1 MAMAAQGMSL
11 GQPRASTFLSG
22 RSQGKASACERLLEA
37 KDAEVLRLRSE
48 LEAWRSKECSG
59 GRSQAAKPSGSS
71 RRLHVDLSACQ
82 RHQEYSAKAAAKAS
96 RELCSQAAVNL
107 EEARERLHLATES
120 LEGCEAF
127 SRDLRDSLMKQR
139 AIETSAWESLREAE
153 QLEDEVQLQI
163 HVRHAHIEEADEEL
177 LRLQLLNNE
186 EEARLAQ
193 TEKVINDITSK
204 QEACRAVFR
213 QGEWTW
219 QQLVQ
224 EQKALD
230 VELEAQRPR
239 LREEQEEHAAAFQQ
253 LEEEF
258 QVLESLGQNLPQ
270 QTRELLDAN
279 REEQESWRAALRH
292 TEQELWVAQRHLRE
306 QQKRNTAALA
316 QCRRLANTQEAHAQA
331 EAKRSYASQEA
342 ALQEARL
349 RLNKV
354 QMQARQQAT
363 RQKVNNAF
371 KAPIFQQKY
380 PERAPVLVNQ
390 AQCRGLPRIE
400 KKLLVPRNMKVGE
413 LRKSLPRHLKIE
425 DCTIPWENVRMLM
438 AGDEVTDDQLMQ
450 EIYDCYVDPDDGG
463 LHLALELGEDAYSSD
478 YCPEMQ
484 PEPLPE
490 VEAVETVSGPSLEQ
504 LEKLTLSLE
513 SATQEIAEAHEKKQ
527 QAIDRYTAEE
537 ERAERA
543 EEREVEALSRLE
555 QAETRVEQAEMTVES
570 LEKDLEEK
578 RHELLQ
584 CHEHINQEKEM
595 REMCEAQC
603 KSLEEELRQTQQT
616 LRVAQH
622 AAKQSTKDSSKA
634 QEKQVALEEQ
644 LLAQSKEKD
653 DLQRRLKHDDESILK
668 LKEMCT
674 QLKEKLA
681 MKEEQTKTDLERAR
695 LQLQAS
701 LREGKKQK
709 AELEEQ
715 SKAELDRA
723 RSQVKALQQ
732 EKQKILLE
740 FEAVQREKASLA
752 AEVKAF
758 HAKAAEKEAQEDEDI
773 VLVGW
778 DGAGKPVDSEDAI
791 DSPEGFQLVQP

>member
-48 LEAWRSKECSG
+48 LEAWRSK
-59 GRSQAAKPSGSS
+59 AAKPSGSS

-371 KAPIFQQKY
+371 KAPIFQQRSK
-380 PERAPVLVNQ
+380 PWQVDQHVGGSGGGVSGKGTSKRVSSPRSCDALVAREALQEKELHVLESEEEQLASEVQLERQRVAGRCAERRELEYWQDCIERLSREDQWLTAECQSLEQDKDLQEQ
-390 AQCRGLPRIE
+390 AAEVAEPRTPTWG
-400 KKLLVPRNMKVGE
+400 KGSA
-413 LRKSLPRHLKIE
+413 SL
-425 DCTIPWENVRMLM
+425 
-438 AGDEVTDDQLMQ
+438 
-450 EIYDCYVDPDDGG
+450 
-463 LHLALELGEDAYSSD
+463 
-478 YCPEMQ
+478 
-484 PEPLPE
+484 PEPL
-490 VEAVETVSGPSLEQ
+490 Q
-504 LEKLTLSLE
+504 
-513 SATQEIAEAHEKKQ
+513 
-527 QAIDRYTAEE
+527 
-537 ERAERA
+537 
-543 EEREVEALSRLE
+543 
-555 QAETRVEQAEMTVES
+555 
-570 LEKDLEEK
+570 
-578 RHELLQ
+578 
-584 CHEHINQEKEM
+584 
-595 REMCEAQC
+595 
-603 KSLEEELRQTQQT
+603 
-616 LRVAQH
+616 
-622 AAKQSTKDSSKA
+622 
-634 QEKQVALEEQ
+634 
-644 LLAQSKEKD
+644 
-653 DLQRRLKHDDESILK
+653 
-668 LKEMCT
+668 
-674 QLKEKLA
+674 
-681 MKEEQTKTDLERAR
+681 
-695 LQLQAS
+695 
-701 LREGKKQK
+701 
-709 AELEEQ
+709 
-715 SKAELDRA
+715 
-723 RSQVKALQQ
+723 
-732 EKQKILLE
+732 
-740 FEAVQREKASLA
+740 
-752 AEVKAF
+752 
-758 HAKAAEKEAQEDEDI
+758 
-773 VLVGW
+773 
-778 DGAGKPVDSEDAI
+778 
-791 DSPEGFQLVQP
+791 

>member
-1 MAMAAQGMSL
+1 MPADLARSKNEGRRSGSPRHWNCGTDSSVPLTAMDSAKVQSLRKKYPDYVPVICEPDPDTGDRPHKLIMPHNKTGSELIQIARDKCNWATAHSKVSIKKGRAEVPLTSSVRSLDHVRYKERDDVLYLLVEAGAAASAAASAVASAAASAAASDSQSDTSTPAAPATETGKMAMEVFKMNSATAFKETPSA
-11 GQPRASTFLSG
+11 P
-22 RSQGKASACERLLEA
+22 KA
-37 KDAEVLRLRSE
+37 
-48 LEAWRSKECSG
+48 
-59 GRSQAAKPSGSS
+59 PSDCPDVS
-71 RRLHVDLSACQ
+71 
-82 RHQEYSAKAAAKAS
+82 
-96 RELCSQAAVNL
+96 
-107 EEARERLHLATES
+107 
-120 LEGCEAF
+120 
-127 SRDLRDSLMKQR
+127 
-139 AIETSAWESLREAE
+139 
-153 QLEDEVQLQI
+153 
-163 HVRHAHIEEADEEL
+163 
-177 LRLQLLNNE
+177 
-186 EEARLAQ
+186 
-193 TEKVINDITSK
+193 
-204 QEACRAVFR
+204 
-213 QGEWTW
+213 
-219 QQLVQ
+219 
-224 EQKALD
+224 QKA
-230 VELEAQRPR
+230 RR
-239 LREEQEEHAAAFQQ
+239 MRE
-253 LEEEF
+253 
-258 QVLESLGQNLPQ
+258 
-270 QTRELLDAN
+270 
-279 REEQESWRAALRH
+279 
-292 TEQELWVAQRHLRE
+292 
-306 QQKRNTAALA
+306 
-316 QCRRLANTQEAHAQA
+316 
-331 EAKRSYASQEA
+331 
-342 ALQEARL
+342 
-349 RLNKV
+349 
-354 QMQARQQAT
+354 
-363 RQKVNNAF
+363 
-371 KAPIFQQKY
+371 KY